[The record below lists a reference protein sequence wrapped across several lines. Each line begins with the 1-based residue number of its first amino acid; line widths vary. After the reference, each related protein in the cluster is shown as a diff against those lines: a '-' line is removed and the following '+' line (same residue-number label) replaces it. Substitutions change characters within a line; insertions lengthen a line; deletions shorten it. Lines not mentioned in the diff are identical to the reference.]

1 MADADRLLAT
11 ARHAQAGCAADS
23 PDRDRIVAAAQ
34 LLGPLLHQD
43 VDRPGPGVRLKQG
56 VSRDRIVSVHDPEM
70 RHGRKSSSQRFDG
83 HKAAV
88 AVDPESQLITA
99 VAVLPGNAPDAQ
111 GALQLVAQSEQH
123 TGLPVTAAMADT
135 AYGDGHTRQQFAD
148 AGRTLIAKVR
158 KPPARPHFPKEDF
171 QIDLAAGTCTCPA
184 GQVTRTVRRH
194 GFYAT
199 ATGAQAPRRSFH
211 FDAALC
217 TACPLRPR
225 GVAAAPGRGR
235 QVSLHPQSAPAVSP
249 VAGRPHLPAECGF
262 RTLSPPPPGRGAPP
276 GPAGA
281 TGAAPGPVPRA
292 SQDRRPALSHRH
304 RRQPDPHPGRHLTP
318 PPRDSP
324 GSGRIRASDRRRH
337 VPRPLPARVKSPGPP
352 FRPHLTPLFPRR
364 GRETTPPLL
373 AVPRPQK
380 GTSRLDF

>member
-43 VDRPGPGVRLKQG
+43 VDRPATGVRLKQG

-111 GALQLVAQSEQH
+111 GALQLGAQSEQH

-225 GVAAAPGRGR
+225 VWPRHRAAGAKSVCTRRKPCCRPPAPSSRVRLSHPIATSAKPWSTAWPAWCNWVCARPGTWGVT
-235 QVSLHPQSAPAVSP
+235 
-249 VAGRPHLPAECGF
+249 RPPPSSI
-262 RTLSPPPPGRGAPP
+262 SPPP
-276 GPAGA
+276 
-281 TGAAPGPVPRA
+281 
-292 SQDRRPALSHRH
+292 
-304 RRQPDPHPGRHLTP
+304 
-318 PPRDSP
+318 SP
-324 GSGRIRASDRRRH
+324 
-337 VPRPLPARVKSPGPP
+337 
-352 FRPHLTPLFPRR
+352 T
-364 GRETTPPLL
+364 
-373 AVPRPQK
+373 
-380 GTSRLDF
+380 